1 MADRAADADG
11 FASVLPHHPVK
22 LGVFEGPLDL
32 LLHLVRTNEV
42 DIHDIPIAHIT
53 EQYLEYLDLMQELD
67 LDVAGE
73 FLLMAATLIRLKA
86 RSLIPRTRPED
97 GEEGDRMDD
106 RDALVE
112 RLLEHQR
119 YRAAAG
125 ALQDRE
131 ALRRAQWTRAD
142 GRVST
147 PEEMPA
153 PALEVDMFSLLQA
166 FQAVLARSRSRP
178 QVPLPARV
186 VSIEKRI
193 EQLLARLSEREA
205 WGFEELFAADA
216 TRAELITSFLALLE
230 MIRLML
236 IRVVQ
241 IDGLGPIRV
250 YRRTRPAGAPAPS
263 SAAN

>member
-1 MADRAADADG
+1 M
-11 FASVLPHHPVK
+11 
-22 LGVFEGPLDL
+22 FEGPLDL

-42 DIHDIPIAHIT
+42 DIHDIPIARIT

-86 RSLIPRTRPED
+86 RALIPRTGPEGGGEED
-97 GEEGDRMDD
+97 GMDE

-119 YRAAAG
+119 YRAAAA
-125 ALQDRE
+125 ALHDRE

-142 GRVST
+142 GRVSDPAET
-147 PEEMPA
+147 P

-178 QVPLPARV
+178 EVPLPEQV
-186 VSIEKRI
+186 VSIETCI
-193 EQLLARLSEREA
+193 EQMLARLSEREA
-205 WGFEELFAADA
+205 CSFEELFAEDA
-216 TRAELITSFLALLE
+216 GRAELIASFLALLE

-241 IDGLGPIRV
+241 ADGFGSIRV
-250 YRRTRPAGAPAPS
+250 YRRTPPAAAPAPT
-263 SAAN
+263 SAAS